1 MERRFF
7 LISFSFPV
15 PVLFAPISFF
25 QKKMKRKDKEKRRGK
40 MEKREKNRKF
50 KSKEVKEDATQSIWK
65 TGRYSRS
72 S

>member
-7 LISFSFPV
+7 LISSSFPV
-15 PVLFAPISFF
+15 PVLFAPISFK
-25 QKKMKRKDKEKRRGK
+25 KKMKREDKEKRRGK